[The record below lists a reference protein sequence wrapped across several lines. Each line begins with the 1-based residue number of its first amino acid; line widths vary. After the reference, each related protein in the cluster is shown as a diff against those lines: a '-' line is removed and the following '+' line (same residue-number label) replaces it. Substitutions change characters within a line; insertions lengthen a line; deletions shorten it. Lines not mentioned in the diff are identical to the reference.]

1 MKTEYCIWL
10 EVASTFL
17 SLVLE
22 KKRCNWQRRWS
33 EGQVRSLSKK
43 HSFFFKT
50 SKRTRVAKLNEHM
63 FLQFWSKHA
72 VRVISSKLTNC
83 RAKLDLP
90 IDVINLSLLWISIA
104 SPFNFYVQLFN
115 FQFIAICFRNN
126 KLGRFFVVPHIIY
139 DPPLLPPHPP
149 PQPNFVSFDPRK
161 CIHVMRKKPASKWFI
176 GDLSKKGKMLIVA
189 HCKKIELTE

>member
-22 KKRCNWQRRWS
+22 KKHCNWQRRWS
-33 EGQVRSLSKK
+33 EGQVCSLSKK
-43 HSFFFKT
+43 HSFFFGKT
-50 SKRTRVAKLNEHM
+50 YACYKTEWAYVFAILV
-63 FLQFWSKHA
+63 QT
-72 VRVISSKLTNC
+72 VRVIGSKLTNC

-104 SPFNFYVQLFN
+104 SPFNFYEQLFN

-139 DPPLLPPHPP
+139 DPPLLPPPHPP
-149 PQPNFVSFDPRK
+149 PNLT
-161 CIHVMRKKPASKWFI
+161 
-176 GDLSKKGKMLIVA
+176 LSLLTPENAFMLWGKNPPLSGLSGI
-189 HCKKIELTE
+189 